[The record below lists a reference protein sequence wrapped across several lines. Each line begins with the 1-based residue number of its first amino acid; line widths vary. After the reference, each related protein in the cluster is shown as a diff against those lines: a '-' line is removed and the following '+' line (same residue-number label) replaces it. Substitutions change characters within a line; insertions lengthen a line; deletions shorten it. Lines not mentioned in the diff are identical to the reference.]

1 MDLKRIKIIWWKLK
15 AVLWMFLGTPSK
27 TAWYLLE
34 KLMQNSFIDNIQKYA
49 KVEDPLR
56 ELLLDYA
63 T

>member
-1 MDLKRIKIIWWKLK
+1 MIFCVFYFCGLL
-15 AVLWMFLGTPSK
+15 PQ
-27 TAWYLLE
+27 TAQYLLE